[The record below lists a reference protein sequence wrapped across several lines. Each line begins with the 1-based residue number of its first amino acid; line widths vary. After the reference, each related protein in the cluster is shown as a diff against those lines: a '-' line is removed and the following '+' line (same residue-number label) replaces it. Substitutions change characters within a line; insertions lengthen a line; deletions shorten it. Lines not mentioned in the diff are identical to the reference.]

1 MEDNSEFF
9 KDLNNSITKEFIYI
23 FTPKG
28 DIIELPVDS
37 TPIDFAYKIHSEVG
51 NTTIG
56 ALVNGKQV
64 SLDYKLQD
72 GDIVDLRREKGHTPS
87 KAWLKFVKTESAKS
101 RIRSYFYKKEKDKS
115 IETGNALLKEELKK
129 KHININEVL
138 TEENITKLCE
148 ELSCDNFDEV
158 CLGISSLKYTP
169 IVVVNKLN
177 DIVNPKKDDTIEKLL
192 ENDVVVKDTPNGKI
206 LIAGYGD
213 ILTNLANCC
222 NPVLGDEIVGYITK
236 GNGVTIHRKD
246 CKMIDAN
253 GERIINAEWNDK
265 VMDKFITNI
274 KVYIDPSNEHLVDI
288 ISVATK
294 SDVLVTSINNKGN
307 NKVDDIYE
315 LVCKVKNK
323 ESLDKFMNDLRGLKF
338 VSKVER

>member
-1 MEDNSEFF
+1 M
-9 KDLNNSITKEFIYI
+9 
-23 FTPKG
+23 
-28 DIIELPVDS
+28 
-37 TPIDFAYKIHSEVG
+37 
-51 NTTIG
+51 
-56 ALVNGKQV
+56 
-64 SLDYKLQD
+64 
-72 GDIVDLRREKGHTPS
+72 
-87 KAWLKFVKTESAKS
+87 
-101 RIRSYFYKKEKDKS
+101 
-115 IETGNALLKEELKK
+115 
-129 KHININEVL
+129 
-138 TEENITKLCE
+138 
-148 ELSCDNFDEV
+148 
-158 CLGISSLKYTP
+158 
-169 IVVVNKLN
+169 VVNKLN

-265 VMDKFITNI
+265 VMDKYITNI